1 MQNYICDG
9 ERITAVAGAAIKS
22 GDLIFVGA
30 KAAVAI
36 TDADM
41 GSTFSAQTEGVFELA
56 KVTGAITQGQ
66 LLYFDTSAEV
76 LTTVSGANIFVGY
89 AYKPAANA
97 DTIVQVCIVDNPD
110 SNPVVLPVQAAS
122 VATDVA
128 GLKADFN
135 TLLASLKTAGLMA
148 NA

>member
-9 ERITAVAGAAIKS
+9 ERITVVAGAAVTS

-30 KAAVAI
+30 KAAVVVTSAAI
-36 TDADM
+36 GA
-41 GSTFSAQTEGVFELA
+41 TFAAQTEGVFELA
-56 KVTGAITQGQ
+56 KAAGAITQGQ
-66 LLYFDTSAEV
+66 LLYFDATNKV
-76 LTTVSGANIFVGY
+76 LTTTSGANIFVGY
-89 AYKPAANA
+89 AYKAALSA
-97 DTIVQVCIVDNPD
+97 DVTVQCCIVDNPD

-122 VATDVA
+122 TATDVA